1 MSRLRLMVVEDEF
14 IVALEL
20 REVLEGMGHRVC
32 RMVSSGEEAVDAAAI
47 DRPDCVLM
55 DVNIRGALGGV
66 EAAATI
72 QARFATPVILLT
84 GLPGWALEQQ
94 VRGTR
99 LSPVLAKPIDHE
111 QLRACST
118 ASVRRTRA
126 RDRLRLVRARPR
138 KLGRTMT
145 SEDPT
150 MTGELNPPTGPAAE
164 PSAGGSQPGLA
175 AEEVSLAW
183 CCRGSSRASPKG

>member
-94 VRGTR
+94 VRGARHT
-99 LSPVLAKPIDHE
+99 PVLAKPIDHE
-111 QLRACST
+111 QLRA
-118 ASVRRTRA
+118 VL
-126 RDRLRLVRARPR
+126 DG
-138 KLGRTMT
+138 LGFGGREPAID
-145 SEDPT
+145 SDSSAHGRENW
-150 MTGELNPPTGPAAE
+150 EGP
-164 PSAGGSQPGLA
+164 
-175 AEEVSLAW
+175 
-183 CCRGSSRASPKG
+183 